1 MKVLRRKMMNSW
13 NESYTKRKQRE
24 MAKKSAAYQKSNDPY
39 EYTTHKKPLQG
50 SSEWRQEKER
60 QHRVNII
67 SVVIITLVCIIGVS
81 VILYFATQS
90 S

>member
-1 MKVLRRKMMNSW
+1 MSW
-13 NESYTKRKQRE
+13 NWAYTQRKQKE
-24 MAKKSAAYQKSNDPY
+24 MAEKSAAYQKSNDPY

-50 SSEWRQEKER
+50 SNGWKREQERER
-60 QHRVNII
+60 RVQII
-67 SVVIITLVCIIGVS
+67 SVVIIALVCIIGVS